1 MRKLHCRN
9 IVKAQQLCLHSFRLS
24 VSDVPLGKVIFNTM
38 ICKTAAKMS
47 FYSTTLGCDH
57 AGGTRE
63 QDEVQ
68 LKGDNLLNMQ
78 FLILCCDRLRH
89 FHTPGLLHHI
99 FAHCQR
105 TTISEINAH
114 SPTFDFSS
122 PNRPWLL
129 SGNPSSRLCQFI
141 FPHPFF

>member
-47 FYSTTLGCDH
+47 FYSTTLSCDH

-68 LKGDNLLNMQ
+68 LKGNDLLHMQ

-89 FHTPGLLHHI
+89 FCTPGLLDHI

-105 TTISEINAH
+105 TTVSEINAH

-129 SGNPSSRLCQFI
+129 SGNSSSRLCQFI